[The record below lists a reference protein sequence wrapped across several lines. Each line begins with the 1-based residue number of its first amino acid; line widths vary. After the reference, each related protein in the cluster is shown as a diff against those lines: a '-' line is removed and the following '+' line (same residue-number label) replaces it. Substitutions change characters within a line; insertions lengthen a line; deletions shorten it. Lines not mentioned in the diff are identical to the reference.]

1 MLPQRNIPKYKI
13 TRGYTSGGE
22 YIVKNTTED
31 YVGFYHIYPNGAI
44 YSNNELLRSSV
55 ELIRSRG
62 LTSTVSKLYYSL
74 KKLTFDKHVLPVFYM
89 PVITDEDRQ
98 RGTVYRYFAQK
109 INEPHLI
116 IEIDVK
122 QAKAANRSNKVG
134 INRNIWN
141 VIQIEWTVTGNPE
154 HVRKTNNK
162 VLSYVSRTM
171 PGLNMYLT
179 DLLEFHK

>member
-31 YVGFYHIYPNGAI
+31 YIGFYHIYPNGAI

-55 ELIRSRG
+55 ELVRSRS
-62 LTSTVSKLYYSL
+62 LTSATSKLYYSI
-74 KKLTFDKHVLPVFYM
+74 KKLTFDKHVLPVFHM
-89 PVITDEDRQ
+89 PVITDENRN
-98 RGTVYRYFAQK
+98 RGTVSRYFAQK
-109 INEPHLI
+109 INEPQLI
-116 IEIDVK
+116 IEIDFK

-141 VIQIEWTVTGNPE
+141 VINIEWTISGDIDQ
-154 HVRKTNNK
+154 VRKANNK
-162 VLSYVSRTM
+162 VLTYASRTI
-171 PGLNMYLT
+171 PGIDMYLT